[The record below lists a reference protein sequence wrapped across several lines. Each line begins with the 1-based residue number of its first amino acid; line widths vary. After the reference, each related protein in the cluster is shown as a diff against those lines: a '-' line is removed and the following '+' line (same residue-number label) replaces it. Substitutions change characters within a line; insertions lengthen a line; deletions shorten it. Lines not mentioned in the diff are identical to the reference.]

1 MSAIVG
7 LWSNKTI
14 RNIFLAILAI
24 VAIVLLYN
32 WITDKYYDA
41 GFKAGES
48 TATEKFLSQQ
58 NKLKSE
64 LQAAQESADADRKAL
79 NDKLAEDR
87 EKAQEELA
95 TQQAKNKDLQERLN
109 VYKNSKSAS
118 GQCFAPNN
126 TGLQLIKDSIPANR
140 R

>member
-7 LWSNKTI
+7 LWGNKII
-14 RNIFLAILAI
+14 RTIFLAILAI
-24 VAIVLLYN
+24 VAMVLLYN
-32 WITDKYYDA
+32 WITDKYYDEGFLA
-41 GFKAGES
+41 GKSEA
-48 TATEKFLSQQ
+48 TAEFLSQQ
-58 NKLKSE
+58 NKLNSE
-64 LQAAQESADADRKAL
+64 LRAAQEIADADRKAL
-79 NDKLAEDR
+79 NDRIAEDR
-87 EKAQEELA
+87 QKAQEELA